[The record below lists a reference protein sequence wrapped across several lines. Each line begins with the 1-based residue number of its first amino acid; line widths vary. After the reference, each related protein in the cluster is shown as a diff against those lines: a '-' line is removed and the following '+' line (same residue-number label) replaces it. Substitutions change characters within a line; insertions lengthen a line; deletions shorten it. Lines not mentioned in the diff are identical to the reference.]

1 MVRTS
6 NSCRN
11 ATVRIAATIMI
22 ISMAVS
28 GVVSAAPAE
37 QPVSDETMS
46 YTVFAVG
53 DIGLDQLPRPN
64 VNRYQYDKVAA
75 LILENDPDAFLMLGD
90 GQHNNG
96 ELQDYLDF
104 YDTAFHPLGPVTY
117 PVTGNHDY
125 YVYDDAEGYFDY
137 FGDPENCANSN
148 LVLEND
154 FPDGTHL
161 GYYSFDIG
169 TWHIVAL
176 NSHLSHLDFLEGQI
190 DPMEGTPSYQQWKW
204 LEADLASHSEG
215 YTGTIATMHHPLFDW
230 ELYYRCEWISWFD
243 LSTQIH
249 LWNVFEEFDVD
260 MVLSGHNH
268 NYQCWAPQTPDGV
281 YDPDGIRQ
289 FVVGTGGAYLSGLP
303 TSTTSLDCAGDYP
316 NGIPL
321 STLENLECA
330 EDEYFGALKL
340 TLDDTGCEYAFI
352 SVDGEVIDEGSII
365 CD

>member
-1 MVRTS
+1 MTRTKDS
-6 NSCRN
+6 YRKT
-11 ATVRIAATIMI
+11 TVRIAAAIMI
-22 ISMAVS
+22 ISMTVS
-28 GVVSAAPAE
+28 GLASTAMAQE
-37 QPVSDETMS
+37 QASDEERT

-64 VNRYQYDKVAA
+64 VNRYQYDKVAN

-96 ELQDYLDF
+96 LLEDYLSY
-104 YDTAFHPLGPVTY
+104 YDTAFRPLGGITY

-125 YVYDDAEGYFDY
+125 YVLDDAEGYFDY
-137 FGDPENCANSN
+137 FGNPEYCAKWE
-148 LVLEND
+148 LVLQYD
-154 FPDGTHL
+154 FPDGMHL

-176 NSHLSHLDFLEGQI
+176 NSHLSHLDFVEGQI
-190 DPMEGTPSYQQWKW
+190 DPVDGTPSYQQWKW
-204 LEADLASHSEG
+204 LEDDLASHSEG
-215 YTGTIATMHHPLFDW
+215 YTGTIAMMHHPLFDW

-268 NYQCWAPQTPDGV
+268 NYQRWAPQTPLGV
-281 YDPDGIRQ
+281 YDADGIRE

-303 TSTTSLDCAGDYP
+303 TSTTSMDSAGDYP
-316 NGIPL
+316 YGIPL
-321 STLENLECA
+321 STLENLEYA

-352 SVDGEVIDEGSII
+352 SVDGDVIDEGSII